1 MLDFEK
7 LLYFVYMS
15 EQEQE
20 NTVVRI
26 EEATSL
32 ENEPPKKKSSD

>member
-20 NTVVRI
+20 NTVVGK
-26 EEATSL
+26 EEATSW